1 MFYVDLRKYIVDGIR
16 KKSVVQIKIENM
28 LQNIKKVISNYIE
41 ISDEEWIS
49 YSSKFCVKEIKK
61 KEIILAQGD
70 ICRDVI
76 FVVDGLLRVFFVD
89 NVGEEKTFHF
99 SFENTFSADYESFLK
114 KIPSN
119 YAIQALED
127 TTIVLMSYEML
138 HDGYKSLRNGERLG
152 RLLAEEYFF
161 IFNDKI
167 QTIYTQTPIER
178 YHKLTKKFP
187 NILQRIPQHYIAS
200 YLNISSVHLSRL
212 KNA

>member
-1 MFYVDLRKYIVDGIR
+1 MHNKL
-16 KKSVVQIKIENM
+16 E
-28 LQNIKKVISNYIE
+28 NIKKLISNYIE
-41 ISDEEWIS
+41 ISEEEWS
-49 YSSKFCVKEIKK
+49 FYSSNLCVKEIKK
-61 KEIILAQGD
+61 KETILSQGD

-89 NVGEEKTFHF
+89 NDGEEKTFHF

>member
-1 MFYVDLRKYIVDGIR
+1 MENQLEN
-16 KKSVVQIKIENM
+16 IKI
-28 LQNIKKVISNYIE
+28 LISNYIE

-49 YSSKFCVKEIKK
+49 YSSQFCVKGIEK
-61 KEIILAQGD
+61 KEIILSQGA

-89 NVGEEKTFHF
+89 NDGEEKTFHF
-99 SFENTFSADYESFLK
+99 SYENTFSADYESFLK

-119 YAIQALED
+119 YSIQALED
-127 TTIVLMSYEML
+127 TTVVLMSYEML
-138 HDGYKSLRNGERLG
+138 HDGYKNLRNGEKLG

-167 QTIYTQTPIER
+167 QLIYTKTPIER
-178 YHKLTKKFP
+178 YNNLDKKFP

-212 KNA
+212 KNPL

>member
-1 MFYVDLRKYIVDGIR
+1 MAA
-16 KKSVVQIKIENM
+16 IEKRGSHKLKMENK
-28 LQNIKKVISNYIE
+28 LENIKKVISNYIE

-49 YSSKFCVKEIKK
+49 YSSKFCVKEIEK
-61 KEIILAQGD
+61 KEIILNQGD
-70 ICRDVI
+70 ICRNVI
-76 FVVDGLLRVFFVD
+76 FVVDGLLRMFFVD
-89 NVGEEKTFHF
+89 NYGEEKSFHF

-114 KIPSN
+114 IIPSN
-119 YAIQALED
+119 YSIQALED

-138 HDGYKSLRNGERLG
+138 HDGYKNLRNGEKLG

-167 QTIYTQTPIER
+167 QAIYTQSPIER
-178 YHKLTKKFP
+178 YNNLDKKFP

-200 YLNISSVHLSRL
+200 YLNVSSVHLSRL

>member
-1 MFYVDLRKYIVDGIR
+1 MKNKL
-16 KKSVVQIKIENM
+16 E
-28 LQNIKKVISNYIE
+28 NIKKVISNYIE
-41 ISDEEWIS
+41 ISDEEWKS
-49 YSSKFCVKEIKK
+49 YSSKLCVKEIQK
-61 KEIILAQGD
+61 KEIILKQGE
-70 ICRDVI
+70 ICRDVF

-89 NVGEEKTFHF
+89 NEGEEKTFHF

-119 YAIQALED
+119 YSIQALED
-127 TTIVLMSYEML
+127 TTIVLMSSEML

-152 RLLAEEYFF
+152 RLLTEEYFF

-167 QTIYTQTPIER
+167 QALYTQSPIQR
-178 YHKLTKKFP
+178 YHNLIEKFP

-212 KNA
+212 KNSKP